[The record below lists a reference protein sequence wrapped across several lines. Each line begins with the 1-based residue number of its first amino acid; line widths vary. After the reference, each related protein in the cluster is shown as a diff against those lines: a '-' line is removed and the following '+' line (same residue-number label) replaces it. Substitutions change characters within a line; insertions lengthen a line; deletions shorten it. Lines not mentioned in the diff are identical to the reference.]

1 MRLILWN
8 GSRTPCYGL
17 PIMDRVSVLQRDRGQ
32 GAEGRG
38 RASSAALQQTMK
50 VRVLGC
56 SGGIGG
62 NLRTTALLVDDDVLI
77 DAGTGVGDLSLEQ
90 LARIDHIFVSHS
102 HLDHVTSIPFLVDT
116 VCWMRGSPIVV
127 YGIKE
132 TLDILRSHLFNWKI
146 WPDFTQIPDAENPF
160 MVYREIAAGEVV
172 ELHGRRVTAIPAN
185 HTVPAVGYSL
195 ESARGALI
203 FSGDTAGNEAL
214 WKAVNRTPNLKYLI
228 IETAF
233 SNKERDIALASKH
246 LCPKM
251 LAEELE
257 KMRVTPEVY
266 ITHLKPGEGALTM
279 KEVSEAAGR
288 WRPRMLENN
297 QEFSF

>member
-1 MRLILWN
+1 MERE
-8 GSRTPCYGL
+8 
-17 PIMDRVSVLQRDRGQ
+17 SVLHRDPSPS
-32 GAEGRG
+32 AEGR
-38 RASSAALQQTMK
+38 SHAAAVALGQTMK
-50 VRVLGC
+50 IRVLGC

-62 NLRTTALLVDDDVLI
+62 GLRTTALLVDEDVLI

-90 LARIDHIFVSHS
+90 LAKIDHIFVSHS

-116 VCWMRGSPIVV
+116 VCWMRRSPIVV

-132 TLDILRSHLFNWKI
+132 TVDILKAHLFNWKI
-146 WPDFTQIPDAENPF
+146 WPDFTQIPDGENPF
-160 MVYREIAAGEVV
+160 MVYREIRVGEVV
-172 ELHGRRVTAIPAN
+172 EIRARRFTAIPAN
-185 HTVPAVGYSL
+185 HTVPAVGYVMDNG
-195 ESARGALI
+195 RNALI
-203 FSGDTAGNEAL
+203 FSGDTCTNDAL
-214 WKAVNRTPNLKYLI
+214 WKVVNKTPNLRYLI

-233 SNKERDIALASKH
+233 SNKERDIAAASKH
-246 LCPKM
+246 LCPKT

-257 KMRVTPEVY
+257 KMRVMPEVF

-297 QEFSF
+297 QEFTL